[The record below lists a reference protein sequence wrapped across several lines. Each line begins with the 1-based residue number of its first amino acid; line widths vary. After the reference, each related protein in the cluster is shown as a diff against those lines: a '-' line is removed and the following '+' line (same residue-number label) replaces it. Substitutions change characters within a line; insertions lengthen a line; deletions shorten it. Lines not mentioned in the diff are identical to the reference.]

1 MGFLVLKDLLLY
13 LLQLVQAL
21 RYETLSSEEEKLTE
35 NTVDN
40 LLEES
45 IENQNSD
52 TPPTQGSSKFNVLSL
67 YVLYMLWLSSVREH
81 WFNCYVVQTL

>member
-1 MGFLVLKDLLLY
+1 MIKEILFWMWHGIFALKDLLLY

-45 IENQNSD
+45 IGNQNSD
-52 TPPTQGSSKFNVLSL
+52 TPPTQGTPKFYVLSL
-67 YVLYMLWLSSVREH
+67 HAYVIL
-81 WFNCYVVQTL
+81 N

>member
-1 MGFLVLKDLLLY
+1 MLKEILFWMWHGIFVLKDLLLY

-52 TPPTQGSSKFNVLSL
+52 TPPTQGSHKFNVLSL
-67 YVLYMLWLSSVREH
+67 YV
-81 WFNCYVVQTL
+81 

>member
-1 MGFLVLKDLLLY
+1 M
-13 LLQLVQAL
+13 QAL

-52 TPPTQGSSKFNVLSL
+52 TPPTQGSPKLNVLSL
-67 YVLYMLWLSSVREH
+67 YV
-81 WFNCYVVQTL
+81 YVVVE

>member
-1 MGFLVLKDLLLY
+1 MIKKILMWIWDGIFVLKDLLLY

-35 NTVDN
+35 STVDN

-52 TPPTQGSSKFNVLSL
+52 TPPTQGTPKFNVLSL
-67 YVLYMLWLSSVREH
+67 YV
-81 WFNCYVVQTL
+81 YVVV

>member
-1 MGFLVLKDLLLY
+1 M
-13 LLQLVQAL
+13 QAL

-45 IENQNSD
+45 IENRNSD
-52 TPPTQGSSKFNVLSL
+52 TPTTQGTPKFNVLSL
-67 YVLYMLWLSSVREH
+67 YA
-81 WFNCYVVQTL
+81 YVILN